1 MKNYTV
7 ARIIFAM
14 VFLLNIGGVKAFDY
28 QPEWK
33 EEFYNPDP
41 GADGKDFIL
50 PLPGGGAM
58 AFRPVVVVQKKI
70 TEAKRFTLGNSS
82 EEYAPVEYPRY
93 GSISGVFEE
102 DNGNRLYYIGKY
114 EVTRSQ
120 YDAVMNSAKPANL
133 SNMPKDNV
141 SWFEAV
147 RFCHEMTLWLLKH
160 QKQFLPKDGRA
171 PGFIRLPTEEEWEFA
186 CRGGELVQSNF
197 FYRNHFIP
205 ENERKQDYVQYY
217 RSGDIEH
224 LQPIGKTKKP
234 NPLGLYDM
242 LGNAGEICFDI
253 FRINH
258 HYGRSGGYV
267 VRGGDLDVP
276 SMVNIRSSV
285 RFENPYYNQ
294 KKADAYRSALDGFRV
309 LITAPFITSQQRIEK
324 IEKEWNQ
331 DMLPAKGQ
339 LRLSFEEAQK
349 KIDYVYDHIKDPNLK
364 SELGMIKNSHDNIAR
379 ELYAIELKDAASFFR
394 IGSDSAVV
402 TENTLRRLEIQE
414 DYIKKYST
422 DPSST
427 RINVQ
432 RAEKNRQRLQKSIEQ
447 NLEPYGDAVESLNE
461 KYRNSPDLVNTAS
474 DQVIAKKR
482 LLKQEKQIRAVRLLL
497 DHVRRFKQRNPA
509 LWRKDIND
517 LGRSN

>member
-1 MKNYTV
+1 MKNNTV

-14 VFLLNIGGVKAFDY
+14 IFLLNITGMKVFAY
-28 QPEWK
+28 QPEWR

-41 GADGKDFIL
+41 DADGKDFIL

-82 EEYAPVEYPRY
+82 EKYAPVEYPRY

-102 DNGNRLYYIGKY
+102 DNGYRLFYMGKY
-114 EVTRSQ
+114 EVTQSQ
-120 YDAVMNSAKPANL
+120 YDAVMNSVKPANL
-133 SNMPKDNV
+133 SPMPKVNV

-147 RFCHEMTLWLLKH
+147 RFGHKLTLWLLKH
-160 QKQFLPKDGRA
+160 QKQIIPKDGQA

-197 FYRNHFIP
+197 FYRDHFIP
-205 ENERKQDYVQYY
+205 ENEDKQDYVQYY
-217 RSGDIEH
+217 RSGDIED
-224 LQPIGKTKKP
+224 LQPIGTTEKP

-242 LGNAGEICFDI
+242 LGNASEICFDI

-276 SMVNIRSSV
+276 GMVNIRSSYRIEV
-285 RFENPYYNQ
+285 PFYNQ
-294 KKADAYRSALDGFRV
+294 KKEDAYRRTQGGFRV
-309 LITAPFITSQQRIEK
+309 IITAPFMTSQQRYQK
-324 IEKEWNQ
+324 IENEWNQ

-349 KIDYVYDHIKDPNLK
+349 KINYVYDHIKDQNLK
-364 SELGMIKNSHDNIAR
+364 SELRNIKNSHDSIAR
-379 ELYAIELKDAASFFR
+379 ELYAIELRDAASFFR
-394 IGSDSAVV
+394 IGSYAAVV

-414 DYIKKYST
+414 DYIKKYSN
-422 DPSST
+422 DSSST

-432 RAEKNRQRLQKSIEQ
+432 RAEKNLQRLQKSIEQ
-447 NLEPYGDAVESLNE
+447 NLETYGDAVESLNE
-461 KYRNSPDLVNTAS
+461 KHRNSPDLVDTAS
-474 DQVIAKKR
+474 DQVVAKKR
-482 LLKQEKQIRAVRLLL
+482 LLKQEKQIRAVKLVLK
-497 DHVRRFKQRNPA
+497 HVRQFTQRNPA
-509 LWRKDIND
+509 LWRKEIKN
-517 LGRSN
+517 LE